1 MIDVSITVLHENDL
15 IDLIISTQ
23 QNFLC
28 YQANQSNVDFVSN
41 EDVNING
48 WLDMDWNMR

>member
-23 QNFLC
+23 QNFFCVIKQVNLKW
-28 YQANQSNVDFVSN
+28 DFVSN
-41 EDVNING
+41 EDVSFNG
-48 WLDMDWNMR
+48 WLDMH